1 MVGSRGRDR
10 QKALSRFSWFTAS
23 VSVVAFGV
31 AIVAWLLVRDYERD
45 HIRNVTRLITSAVR
59 SDLSIDISTWVE
71 EEIRLAK
78 LWEFAEPSHEQWA
91 YFARLYIQHHPG
103 CETIAW
109 LDSQNEEH
117 WLTGPQ
123 GEVAAERHF
132 SPDEITARMLKTAL
146 ATKQA
151 VVSNPFRTQGGQK
164 KWLAIVPVDQKD
176 RFRGFVIASF
186 DLQQSLDDMLTDI
199 EGLGFSV
206 GLEEGGQEL
215 YQMAGSSEENRELA
229 ETEELPVA
237 KATWHVQV
245 WPTRGGLRQIRSN
258 LPQLVFGFGI
268 ILTALLTW
276 LAYAYTRL
284 TREIHERRRAEEAMR
299 MSQARFAGILEI
311 SAAAVISTDSQQHI
325 TLFNQAAE
333 KIFGYKAGEMLGQQ
347 LEILIPEHFRAVHRR
362 HFASFADSDQRNL
375 MLSDHRLV
383 FGRRRDG
390 TEFPMAAQLSKLE
403 LGGEKIFTIVCSDVT
418 RQVHSEEEL
427 LRVHDELET
436 RVMARTAELRNAN
449 TALKAEIIERIA
461 AEEEVRQLS
470 GKIMRVQDEE
480 RRSLARELHD
490 GAAQNL
496 VSVTLTLNRL
506 LETSAANSEDTQAIA
521 DSLRLVEECATELR
535 NISYLLHPPMLEEL
549 GLSRAL
555 RGYVEGF
562 QKRSGISVMLN
573 APQDVGSLDF
583 EIQLTV
589 FRIVQESLANVL
601 KHSHSPTAFIGLSI
615 DGDDLRLEIA
625 DQGGGMRDNDDGIGV
640 GLAGMKERVRL
651 LEGRLTIS
659 TGSTGTMIRATLP
672 LTAGKSL
679 DLPSELREKR
689 KTE

>member
-1 MVGSRGRDR
+1 MLGSRDRGR
-10 QKALSRFSWFTAS
+10 QKAPSRLSWFTAT
-23 VSVVAFGV
+23 VSVVALAV
-31 AIVAWLLVRDYERD
+31 AILAWLLVREYERN
-45 HIRNVTRLITSAVR
+45 HIRNVTRLIASAVR
-59 SDLSIDISTWVE
+59 ADLSIDISTWVE
-71 EEIRLAK
+71 EQVRLAK
-78 LWEFAEPSHEQWA
+78 LWEFSEPSHEQWV

-103 CETIAW
+103 CESVAW
-109 LDSQNEEH
+109 VDPQNEEH
-117 WLTGPQ
+117 WLTGPK
-123 GEVAAERHF
+123 GEIATESHF
-132 SPDEITARMLKTAL
+132 SPDDLISRMLKTAL

-151 VVSNPFRTQGGQK
+151 IASNPFRGQDGQK
-164 KWLAIVPVDQKD
+164 KWLAVVPVDQKD

-199 EGLGFSV
+199 QGLGFSV
-206 GLEEGGQEL
+206 GLEEGGRQM
-215 YQMAGSSEENRELA
+215 YQMAGSTENNRELA
-229 ETEELPVA
+229 EPEDLPVA

-245 WPTRGGLRQIRSN
+245 WPTSGGLQQIRSN
-258 LPQLVFGFGI
+258 LPQLVLGFGI
-268 ILTALLTW
+268 VLTALVTW
-276 LAYAYTRL
+276 LAHAYTLL
-284 TREIHERRRAEEAMR
+284 TREISERRRAEEAMR

-311 SAAAVISTDSQQHI
+311 SAAAVISTDSQQRI

-333 KIFGYKAGEMLGQQ
+333 KIFGYKADEMLGQQ
-347 LEILIPEHFRAVHRR
+347 LEILIPEHFRAVHHR
-362 HFASFADSDQRNL
+362 HFASFAESDQRNL

-403 LGGEKIFTIVCSDVT
+403 LGGEKIFTILCSDVT

-449 TALKAEIIERIA
+449 TALKAEITERTA

-490 GAAQNL
+490 GAAQDL

-506 LETSAANSEDTQAIA
+506 LETSAEKSEDMQAVA
-521 DSLRLVEECATELR
+521 ESLRLVEQCATELR

-562 QKRSGISVMLN
+562 QKRSGITVMLN
-573 APQDVGSLDF
+573 APQEIGPLDF
-583 EIQLTV
+583 EVQLTV
-589 FRIVQESLANVL
+589 FRIVQEGLSNIF
-601 KHSHSPTAFIGLSI
+601 KHSQSATAFIGLSI
-615 DGDDLRLEIA
+615 DGNDLTLEIA
-625 DQGGGMRDNDDGIGV
+625 DQGNGMEQRDGAGV

-651 LEGRLTIS
+651 LQGRLTIS
-659 TGSTGTMIRATLP
+659 TSSTGTIIRTKLP
-672 LTAGKSL
+672 LSGSTSA
-679 DLPSELREKR
+679 RE
-689 KTE
+689 TENRQQRAKQ

>member
-1 MVGSRGRDR
+1 MPGSLDRGK
-10 QKALSRFSWFTAS
+10 QKTLSRLSWFTAS
-23 VSVVAFGV
+23 VSVVTLAV
-31 AIVAWLLVRDYERD
+31 AILAWGLVRGYERN
-45 HIRNVTRLITSAVR
+45 HIRSVTRLITSAVR

-71 EEIRLAK
+71 EQIRLAK
-78 LWEFAEPSHEQWA
+78 LWEFAEPSHEQWV
-91 YFARLYIQHHPG
+91 YFARLYIEHHPG
-103 CETIAW
+103 CESVAW
-109 LDSQNEEH
+109 LDPQNEEH

-123 GEVAAERHF
+123 GEIAAERHF
-132 SPDEITARMLKTAL
+132 SSDEVTSRMLKTAL

-151 VVSNPFRTQGGQK
+151 IASNPFRTKDGQR

-206 GLEEGGQEL
+206 GLEEGGQEI
-215 YQMAGSSEENRELA
+215 YEMAGSSKDNRDLAEAEELA
-229 ETEELPVA
+229 VA
-237 KATWHVQV
+237 KAIWHIQV
-245 WPTRGGLRQIRSN
+245 WPTPAGLHQIRSN
-258 LPQLVFGFGI
+258 LPQFVLGFGV

-284 TREIHERRRAEEAMR
+284 TREISERRRAEEAMR

-311 SAAAVISTDSQQHI
+311 SAAAVISTDSDQRI

-347 LEILIPEHFRAVHRR
+347 LEILVPEHFRAVHRR
-362 HFASFADSDQRNL
+362 HFISFAESGQRNL

-403 LGGEKIFTIVCSDVT
+403 LGGEKIFTILCSDVT

-449 TALKAEIIERIA
+449 TALKAEITERAA
-461 AEEEVRQLS
+461 AEDEVRQLS

-506 LETSAANSEDTQAIA
+506 LETSSQNSEDIQAVA
-521 DSLRLVEECATELR
+521 ESLRLVEQCATELR

-562 QKRSGISVMLN
+562 QKRSGITMMLN
-573 APQDVGSLDF
+573 APQEIGPLDF
-583 EIQLTV
+583 EVQLTV
-589 FRIVQESLANVL
+589 FRIVQEGLANIL
-601 KHSHSPTAFIGLSI
+601 KHSHSATAFIGLSV
-615 DGDDLRLEIA
+615 DGDELKLEIA
-625 DQGGGMRDNDDGIGV
+625 DQGGGMHDSNDGPGV

-651 LEGRLTIS
+651 LGGRLSID
-659 TGSTGTMIRATLP
+659 TGGTGTIIRATLP
-672 LTAGKSL
+672 LNVGKSTRT
-679 DLPSELREKR
+679 PAKR
-689 KTE
+689 